1 MSDKLTMARQP
12 IVDLHNNTIGYEF
25 FYRDD
30 QGGRNFTDPR
40 FATSSVLVNIL
51 NQVGVDNSIGDAKAF
66 INISG
71 DLLLT
76 DILYNLPKD
85 HFVFELS
92 ADIHMGK
99 KEIANL
105 EQLHKKGYIFALD
118 NARFDENYIGNFGPI
133 LPYISYVKFDTVQT
147 DIESLQDN
155 LALFDG
161 KILIAQKIEF
171 QEVFD
176 AYKEMGFQY
185 FQGYFIAEIHT
196 MEQNRLDPKHLGV
209 IRIFNMLQSD
219 YQMDDIAK
227 EFEKHNELTL
237 QLLQYVKSIPQFD
250 FSGSP
255 SIKEIITRVGTVKLM
270 QWLMMIIYSRSSKKV
285 DSQKSSFSIMIQ
297 NRIDTMLGI
306 LSKLEAPEDGK
317 LQEQARLVA
326 LLSLLDNV
334 FDVEIDKTL
343 KAFDLDFE
351 VEGALIGREGLL
363 GNLLGIAIAI
373 EEGNFA
379 TMQELLG
386 KLELTVEDIE
396 DILEKNLASAK
407 A

>member
-25 FYRDD
+25 FYRDAE
-30 QGGRNFTDPR
+30 GGRNFTDPR

-76 DILYNLPKD
+76 DIIYNLPKD

-105 EQLHKKGYIFALD
+105 EQLHKNGYTFALD
-118 NARFDENYIGNFGPI
+118 NARFDENYIGNFGPV

-147 DIESLQDN
+147 DIESLQKN
-155 LALFDG
+155 LALFSN

-176 AYKEMGFQY
+176 AYSEMGFQY
-185 FQGYFIAEIHT
+185 FQGYFIADIHT
-196 MEQNRLDPKHLGV
+196 VEHNRLDPKHLGV

-219 YQMDDIAK
+219 YQIDDVAK
-227 EFEKHNELTL
+227 EFELHNELTL

-270 QWLMMIIYSRSSKKV
+270 QWLMMIIYSRSSRKI
-285 DSQKSSFSIMIQ
+285 DTGKSSYSIMIQ

-306 LSKLEAPEDGK
+306 LSKLEAPQNGK

-326 LLSLLDNV
+326 LLSLLENV
-334 FDVEIDKTL
+334 FDVEVEKTL

-363 GNLLGIAIAI
+363 GDLLAISIAI
-373 EEGNFA
+373 EERNFA
-379 TMQELLG
+379 TMQELLA
-386 KLELTVEDIE
+386 KLELQVEDIE
-396 DILEKNLASAK
+396 DILNKSLDATRD
-407 A
+407 

>member
-1 MSDKLTMARQP
+1 MSDKLIMARQP
-12 IVDLHNNTIGYEF
+12 IVDLNNTTMGYEF

-30 QGGRNFTDPR
+30 EGKGNFTDPR
-40 FATSSVLVNIL
+40 FATSSVLVNIV

-71 DLLLT
+71 DILLT

-85 HFVFELS
+85 HFVFELA

-105 EQLHKKGYIFALD
+105 EQLHERGYTFALD
-118 NARFDENYIGNFGPI
+118 NARFDENYIGNFGPV
-133 LPYISYVKFDTVQT
+133 LPQISYVKFDTVQT
-147 DIESLQDN
+147 DIETLQN
-155 LALFDG
+155 SISIYDG
-161 KILIAQKIEF
+161 KMLIAQKIEF

-176 AYKEMGFQY
+176 AYEELGFQY

-196 MEQNRLDPKHLGV
+196 MEQNRLDPKHMGV
-209 IRIFNMLQSD
+209 IRLFNMLQSD
-219 YQMDDIAK
+219 YQIDDISN
-227 EFEKHNELTL
+227 EFELHNELTL
-237 QLLQYVKSIPQFD
+237 QLLQYVKSIPKFD

-255 SIKEIITRVGTVKLM
+255 SIKEIITRVGPAKLM

-285 DSQKSSFSIMIQ
+285 DTTKSHYSIMIQ
-297 NRIDTMLGI
+297 NRIDTMQGV
-306 LSKLEAPEDGK
+306 LSKVNTQHSAE

-326 LLSLLDNV
+326 LLSLLENV
-334 FDVEIDKTL
+334 FDVEMETTL
-343 KAFDLDFE
+343 KAFDLNFE

-363 GNLLGIAIAI
+363 GNLLAIAIAV
-373 EEGNFA
+373 EDGNFA

-386 KLELTVEDIE
+386 KLDLKVEDIE
-396 DILEKNLASAK
+396 DILNKSLDSSKE
-407 A
+407 

>member
-1 MSDKLTMARQP
+1 MSDKLIMARQP
-12 IVDLHNNTIGYEF
+12 IVDLNNTTMGYEF

-30 QGGRNFTDPR
+30 EGKRNFTDPR
-40 FATSSVLVNIL
+40 FATSSVLVNIV

-71 DLLLT
+71 DILLT

-85 HFVFELS
+85 HFVFELA

-105 EQLHKKGYIFALD
+105 EQLHERGYAFALD
-118 NARFDENYIGNFGPI
+118 NARFDENYIGNFGPV
-133 LPYISYVKFDTVQT
+133 LPQISYVKFDTVQT
-147 DIESLQDN
+147 DIETLQKN
-155 LALFDG
+155 ISIFDG

-176 AYKEMGFQY
+176 AYEELGFQY
-185 FQGYFIAEIHT
+185 FQGYFIADIHT
-196 MEQNRLDPKHLGV
+196 MEQNRLDPKHMGV
-209 IRIFNMLQSD
+209 IRLFNMLQSD
-219 YQMDDIAK
+219 YQIDDISK
-227 EFEKHNELTL
+227 EFELHNELTL
-237 QLLQYVKSIPQFD
+237 QLLQYVKSIPKFD

-255 SIKEIITRVGTVKLM
+255 SIKEIITRVGPAKLM

-285 DSQKSSFSIMIQ
+285 GSAKSHYSIMIQ
-297 NRIDTMLGI
+297 NRIDTMQGV
-306 LSKLEAPEDGK
+306 LSKINTQHSAE

-326 LLSLLDNV
+326 LLSLLENV
-334 FDVEIDKTL
+334 FDVEMETTL
-343 KAFDLDFE
+343 KAFDLNFE

-363 GNLLGIAIAI
+363 GNLLAIAIAI
-373 EEGNFA
+373 EDGNFA

-386 KLELTVEDIE
+386 KLDLKVEDIE
-396 DILEKNLASAK
+396 DILNKSLDSSKE
-407 A
+407 

>member
-1 MSDKLTMARQP
+1 MSDKLKMARQP
-12 IVDLHNNTIGYEF
+12 IVDLNNNTIGYEF

-30 QGGRNFTDPR
+30 QGGKNFTDPR

-51 NQVGVDNSIGDAKAF
+51 NQVGVDKSIGDAKAF
-66 INISG
+66 VNISG
-71 DLLLT
+71 DILLT

-85 HFVFELS
+85 HFVFELA

-99 KEIANL
+99 KEVANL
-105 EQLHKKGYIFALD
+105 EQLYQRGYIFALD
-118 NARFDENYIGNFGPI
+118 NARFDENYIGNFRPI

-147 DIESLQDN
+147 DIENLQN
-155 LALFDG
+155 NISLFDG

-185 FQGYFIAEIHT
+185 FQGYFIAEIYT
-196 MEQNRLDPKHLGV
+196 IEQNRLDPKHLGV
-209 IRIFNMLQSD
+209 IRLFNMLQSD
-219 YQMDDIAK
+219 YQIDDISK
-227 EFEKHNELTL
+227 EFELHNELTL
-237 QLLQYVKSIPQFD
+237 QLLQYVKSIPKFD

-255 SIKEIITRVGTVKLM
+255 SIKEIITRVGTQKLM

-285 DSQKSSFSIMIQ
+285 NSTKSQYSIMIQ

-306 LSKLEAPEDGK
+306 LPKLKTEQSDK

-334 FDVEIDKTL
+334 FDVEIEKTL
-343 KAFDLDFE
+343 KAFDLDFA
-351 VEGALIGREGLL
+351 VEGALIGREGILGTLL
-363 GNLLGIAIAI
+363 EIAISI

-379 TMQELLG
+379 TMQECLS
-386 KLELTVEDIE
+386 KLDLNVEDIE
-396 DILEKNLASAK
+396 DILNKSLDASK
-407 A
+407 E

>member
-1 MSDKLTMARQP
+1 MSNKLTMAKQP
-12 IVDLHNNTIGYEF
+12 IVDLNNTTIGYEF

-30 QGGRNFTDPR
+30 EGNRSFTDPR

-71 DLLLT
+71 DILLT

-85 HFVFELS
+85 IFVFELA

-105 EQLHKKGYIFALD
+105 EQLHKKGYVFALD
-118 NARFDENYIGNFGPI
+118 NARFEENYIGNFGPV
-133 LPYISYVKFDTVQT
+133 LAYVDYVKFDTVQT
-147 DIESLQDN
+147 DIETLQNNISIYKD
-155 LALFDG
+155 
-161 KILIAQKIEF
+161 KKLIAQKIEF

-176 AYKEMGFQY
+176 EYKRLDFDY

-196 MEQNRLDPKHLGV
+196 TEQNRLDPKHLGV

-219 YQMDDIAK
+219 YQIDDIAK

-237 QLLQYVKSIPQFD
+237 QLLQYVKSIPDFD
-250 FSGSP
+250 LSGSP
-255 SIKEIITRVGTVKLM
+255 SIQEIITRVGEVKLM
-270 QWLMMIIYSRSSKKV
+270 QWLMMIIYSRSSKKIETE
-285 DSQKSSFSIMIQ
+285 KSSYSIMIQ
-297 NRIDTMLGI
+297 NRIDTMMGI
-306 LSKLEAPEDGK
+306 LSKLDAVGGSK
-317 LQEQARLVA
+317 ILEQAHLVA

-334 FDVEIDKTL
+334 FDVEVGQTL
-343 KAFDLDFE
+343 KSFDLDPE
-351 VEGALIGREGLL
+351 VEDALLQKEGML
-363 GNLLGIAIAI
+363 GNLLRIAIAI

-379 TMQELLG
+379 TMQELLST
-386 KLELTVEDIE
+386 LELEVEDIE
-396 DILEKNLASAK
+396 DILNKSLDAHQ
-407 A
+407 

>member
-1 MSDKLTMARQP
+1 MSGTLKMARQP
-12 IVDLHNNTIGYEF
+12 IVNLANNTIGYEF

-30 QGGRNFTDPR
+30 EGGRDFTDPR

-51 NQVGVDNSIGDAKAF
+51 NQVGMDKSIGDAKAF

-71 DLLLT
+71 DILLT

-85 HFVFELS
+85 RFVFELS

-99 KEIANL
+99 KEVANL
-105 EQLHKKGYIFALD
+105 AQLHQRGYVSALD
-118 NARFDENYIGNFGPI
+118 NTRFDANYMGNFGPI

-147 DIESLQDN
+147 DIESLQEN
-155 LALFDG
+155 ISLFDG

-185 FQGYFIAEIHT
+185 FQGYFIAEIYT
-196 MEQNRLDPKHLGV
+196 IEQNRLDPKHLGV
-209 IRIFNMLQSD
+209 VRLFNMLQSE
-219 YQMDDIAK
+219 YQIEDISK
-227 EFEKHNELTL
+227 EFELHNELTL
-237 QLLQYVKSIPQFD
+237 QLLQYVKSIEKFD
-250 FSGSP
+250 LSGHP
-255 SIKEIITRVGTVKLM
+255 SIKEIINRVGTEKLK
-270 QWLMMIIYSRSSKKV
+270 QWLMLIIYSRSSKNI
-285 DSQKSSFSIMIQ
+285 DSAKSHYSIMIQ

-306 LSKLEAPEDGK
+306 LTKLKIELSDK
-317 LQEQARLVA
+317 LREKARLVA

-334 FDVEIDKTL
+334 FDVEIEKTL
-343 KAFDLDFE
+343 KAFDLDYD

-363 GNLLGIAIAI
+363 GDLLSIAITI

-386 KLELTVEDIE
+386 KLDLHVEDIE
-396 DILEKNLASAK
+396 DILNKSLDSIKE
-407 A
+407 

>member
-1 MSDKLTMARQP
+1 MSNKLTMAKQP
-12 IVDLHNNTIGYEF
+12 IVDLNNTTIGYEF

-30 QGGRNFTDPR
+30 EGNRNFTDPR

-71 DLLLT
+71 DILLT

-85 HFVFELS
+85 IFVFELA

-105 EQLHKKGYIFALD
+105 EQLHKKGYVFALD
-118 NARFDENYIGNFGPI
+118 NARFEENYIGNFGPV
-133 LPYISYVKFDTVQT
+133 LAYVDYVKFDTVQT
-147 DIESLQDN
+147 DIETLQNNISIYKD
-155 LALFDG
+155 
-161 KILIAQKIEF
+161 KKLIAQKIEF

-176 AYKEMGFQY
+176 EYKRLDFDY

-196 MEQNRLDPKHLGV
+196 TEQNRLDPKHLGV

-219 YQMDDIAK
+219 YQIDDIAK

-237 QLLQYVKSIPQFD
+237 QLLQYVKSIPDFD
-250 FSGSP
+250 LSGSP
-255 SIKEIITRVGTVKLM
+255 SIQEIITRVGEVKLM
-270 QWLMMIIYSRSSKKV
+270 QWLMMIIYSRSSKKIETE
-285 DSQKSSFSIMIQ
+285 KSSYSIMIQ
-297 NRIDTMLGI
+297 NRIDTMMGI
-306 LSKLEAPEDGK
+306 LSKLDAVGGSK
-317 LQEQARLVA
+317 ILEQAHLVA

-334 FDVEIDKTL
+334 FDVEVGQTL
-343 KAFDLDFE
+343 KSFDLDPE
-351 VEGALIGREGLL
+351 VEDALLQKEGML
-363 GNLLGIAIAI
+363 GNLLRIAIAI

-379 TMQELLG
+379 TMQELLST
-386 KLELTVEDIE
+386 LELEVEDIE
-396 DILEKNLASAK
+396 DILNKSLDAHQ
-407 A
+407 